1 MRTNKR
7 SGWEEQGPNL
17 FKGTFCSAHSEMNAT
32 FLSQGLLGKREFL
45 TQTECLRRLIVP
57 LCSHLAFAKLC
68 RNVFSSVEG
77 YNMNYVDMVCSALT
91 SLNNSLSFCS
101 QNLPPI
107 LYNEART
114 QHFLHNTAGN
124 SSSTRQCYPLFA
136 SALAGQHG
144 LSPHKNTQHHLYN
157 PQLPQDFQI
166 NHLLWEED
174 CWLST

>member
-77 YNMNYVDMVCSALT
+77 YNMNYIDMVCSALT

-114 QHFLHNTAGN
+114 
-124 SSSTRQCYPLFA
+124 LFFCITQQGTVPVPD
-136 SALAGQHG
+136 SAIHC
-144 LSPHKNTQHHLYN
+144 
-157 PQLPQDFQI
+157 LPQRWQGSTAF
-166 NHLLWEED
+166 LLIRT
-174 CWLST
+174 LSIISTTHSCLKTSK